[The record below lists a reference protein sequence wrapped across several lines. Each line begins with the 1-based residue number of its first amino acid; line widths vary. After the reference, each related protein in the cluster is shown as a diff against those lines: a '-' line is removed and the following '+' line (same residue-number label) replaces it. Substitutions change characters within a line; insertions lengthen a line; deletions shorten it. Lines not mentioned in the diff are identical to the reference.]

1 MTAATPLYVFFRD
14 AIVPQ
19 EKALVH
25 VSDLAIQR
33 GYGIF
38 DFFKIENGHPFFLPD
53 YLDRFYASAEVM
65 RLKVPYD
72 RAQLTGIV
80 YSLIEKNNLPSS
92 GIKMLLTGGYSPDGY
107 QIVAPNLILTQQTLT
122 LPPPS
127 QIEKGVKIITH
138 HYVRDIPGVK
148 TINYSMGIWL
158 TEKIA
163 QQNATDV
170 LYQSAG
176 LVSELPR
183 SNFFIVKKD
192 NSVWTAAGNVLR
204 GVTRKNILSLSTHT
218 IREGDVSLQDAYDAK
233 EAFLTSTTKRIVP
246 IVQIDDHVIGDGK
259 PGVVSLDLLKEL
271 VRLEQEDVRIGT
283 LAKNN

>member
-1 MTAATPLYVFFRD
+1 MMTTPPLYVFFRD
-14 AIVPQ
+14 AIVPE

-38 DFFKIENGHPFFLPD
+38 DFFKIQNGHPFFLPD
-53 YLDRFYASAEVM
+53 YLDRFYASADVM

-72 RAQLTGIV
+72 RAQLTGII
-80 YSLIEKNNLPSS
+80 YSLIEKNKLPSS

-107 QIVAPNLILTQQTLT
+107 QVVAPNLILTQQPLT

-138 HYVRDIPGVK
+138 PYVRDIPEVK

-158 TEKIA
+158 TQKTA

-170 LYQSAG
+170 LYQNAG

-204 GVTRKNILSLSTHT
+204 GVTRKNILGLSSHV
-218 IREGDVSLQDAYDAK
+218 IGEGEVSLQDAYEAR

-259 PGVVSLDLLKEL
+259 PGAVSLGLLKEL
-271 VRLEQEDVRIGT
+271 VRLEEEDVRT
-283 LAKNN
+283 AAFEKK